1 MSRYSAH
8 LLHRCI
14 VSAAPRCRRALCAA
28 MAAALIGCQSGPPQ
42 VTAPPRATAPERTPG
57 ATVGASAPGAAAQ
70 LGDGFYDWHGLLIA
84 PFGTVLKAIPLAL
97 HEVLLFRDEAHFTG
111 AAEDAAAGVPGGG
124 PPECYAAD
132 APAPPFAGRTPD
144 EYVLCF
150 KRDRLARIQASVRVT
165 MAEAPEVF
173 AAACAAWLKNAAPA
187 AAGAAT
193 PAAEPPTA
201 EPSAAACEGIDG
213 EIRFNGRLGEVTDRP
228 EMPPTESTM
237 SITLESASV
246 P

>member
-1 MSRYSAH
+1 
-8 LLHRCI
+8 
-14 VSAAPRCRRALCAA
+14 
-28 MAAALIGCQSGPPQ
+28 
-42 VTAPPRATAPERTPG
+42 
-57 ATVGASAPGAAAQ
+57 
-70 LGDGFYDWHGLLIA
+70 
-84 PFGTVLKAIPLAL
+84 
-97 HEVLLFRDEAHFTG
+97 
-111 AAEDAAAGVPGGG
+111 
-124 PPECYAAD
+124 
-132 APAPPFAGRTPD
+132 
-144 EYVLCF
+144 
-150 KRDRLARIQASVRVT
+150 
-165 MAEAPEVF
+165 
-173 AAACAAWLKNAAPA
+173 LKNAAPA